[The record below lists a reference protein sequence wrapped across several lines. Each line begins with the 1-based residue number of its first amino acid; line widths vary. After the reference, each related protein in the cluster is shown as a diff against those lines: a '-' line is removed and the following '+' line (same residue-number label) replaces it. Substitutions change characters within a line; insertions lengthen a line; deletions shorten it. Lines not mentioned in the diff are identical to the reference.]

1 MQEKLHVRI
10 LVTGGTGFFGQA
22 MMRRLLDD
30 GNEVCC
36 LSRDEAK
43 QARLRPYFPQVKWY
57 VGDVRDRMRVRR
69 ALFDCDAVIHA
80 AALKRIEVGAE
91 NPMEMV
97 QTNVLG
103 TRNVAE
109 EAEHSRID
117 MVMLST
123 DKAWQPVSPYGYSKA
138 LAESVAL
145 ASGASCVRYGNVANS
160 TGSVIPT
167 WRECLRSG
175 SPSVKV
181 TDLDCTRFYMHVS
194 EAVDLV
200 IDTME
205 AMSNMVAIPTW
216 LPAYRLGDLL
226 EAMGIDFYEE
236 IGLPSWEKLHEG
248 MSDGV
253 TSDVARRMSVEEL
266 RKKLEEL

>member
-109 EAEHSRID
+109 EAEH
-117 MVMLST
+117 
-123 DKAWQPVSPYGYSKA
+123 WYSKA

-236 IGLPSWEKLHEG
+236 TGLPRWEKLHEG